1 MMKYIFWISLFF
13 ILYTY
18 FGYPLLLKFLSL
30 IRNRK
35 VKKQPITPPVTFII
49 TAHNEIKN
57 IVQKLEGTLALDYP
71 PEKLQI
77 IVASDASTDGT
88 DEVVKSYA
96 TKGIQLVRTPEH
108 RGKEFAQKLA
118 VSAALGEILVFSD
131 VATILKQDALKKIV
145 ANFADPSVACVSS
158 EDKIIS
164 QDGQISG
171 ETHYVKY
178 EMWLRRQESQVNSLV
193 GLSGS
198 YFAARKEVCQLWRED
213 LPSDFNTVLNAMRL
227 GMRAVS
233 DSEVIGYYRAVVSE
247 RQEFKRKVRTVL
259 RGLHVFFSSL
269 EFLNPFR
276 YGLFTLELL
285 SHKLFRWL
293 VPFALIL
300 VFISN
305 SLFISKNLFY
315 AGLFISQIA
324 FYLVALIAILRREL
338 ARRII
343 FKLPLFFTL
352 VNLSILVAWI
362 HYFQGRKIVSWQ
374 PSKR

>member
-1 MMKYIFWISLFF
+1 
-13 ILYTY
+13 
-18 FGYPLLLKFLSL
+18 L

-96 TKGIQLVRTPEH
+96 TKGIQLVRTTEH

-315 AGLFISQIA
+315 VGLFISQIA